1 MDTPILI
8 FMFYVIYSAL
18 SYKLFM
24 IALCVDNKYL
34 RRFILVVNL
43 ASVITW
49 ILLIMLS
56 KSNNVKAFD
65 IIRNLW
71 EDF

>member
-1 MDTPILI
+1 MDTPTLI

-18 SYKLFM
+18 SYELFM